1 MAEQGGV
8 RYGVACFLGNDVMV
22 HLSDI
27 SPAGARP
34 AGFRPLPL
42 LSGTGFDAAI
52 GGFDVA
58 ESDGRLLAGF
68 TVEPR
73 HCNHAGVCHGGM
85 IATVFDGYMAMA
97 TLFENDLQVPI
108 LPTMSLGVDFL
119 APGMP
124 GDWVAF
130 SADVLR
136 ITRNT
141 VFVQGLA
148 RVEGKPIGR
157 ASGVYKR
164 LAPDPEL
171 PFDTGKLL
179 RDFLRS

>member
-1 MAEQGGV
+1 
-8 RYGVACFLGNDVMV
+8 MV

-27 SPAGARP
+27 PPAGARP

-42 LSGTGFDAAI
+42 LNDSGFDAVI

-58 ESDGRLLAGF
+58 EADGRLLAGF
-68 TVEPR
+68 VVQPR

-85 IATVFDGYMAMA
+85 IATVFDGYLAMA
-97 TLFENDLQVPI
+97 AMFEHDLQVPI
-108 LPTMSLGVDFL
+108 LPTISLVVDFL
-119 APGMP
+119 APGKP
-124 GDWVAF
+124 EDWIAF

-136 ITRNT
+136 VTRGT

-148 RVEGKPIGR
+148 RVKGMPIAR

-164 LAPDPEL
+164 SAPDPESG
-171 PFDTGKLL
+171 PDTGKLL
-179 RDFLRS
+179 RAFMRS